1 MVDLN
6 EIRENLIQGKAS
18 RVKELVQK
26 AIDEG
31 QDVEKV
37 LSEELISGMHIVGEK
52 FGGNDDGKSWI

>member
-6 EIRENLIQGKAS
+6 EIRENLIQGKAAQ
-18 RVKELVQK
+18 VKELVQK

-37 LSEELISGMHIVGEK
+37 LSEGLISGIYSR
-52 FGGNDDGKSWI
+52 GKIWWE

>member
-37 LSEELISGMHIVGEK
+37 LSEELISGMDIVGEK

>member
-6 EIRENLIQGKAS
+6 EIRENLIQGKAP
-18 RVKELVQK
+18 RVKKLVQK
-26 AIDEG
+26 TIDKG

-37 LSEELISGMHIVGEK
+37 LSEGFISGMDIVGEE